1 MALTQFTTLDFDQIK
16 QSIRDYLR
24 ANSNFTDYDF
34 EGSNFAILI
43 DILAYN
49 TYITAYNTNAVVNE
63 AFLDSALIR
72 QNVVSLARNI
82 GYVPKSKKAARM
94 RVTILVVLP
103 DGTNPQVLRLKAG
116 LVATATTNEVSYV
129 FSIPED
135 ITVNVVNGLASFN
148 NIEIYEGTYAL
159 STFTVDTSQSSQN
172 YIIDNV
178 GVDVSTL
185 SVRVSPNQQTV
196 AYDSYNQINSIVGVT
211 TSSNVYLVQEV
222 ANEKYQLIFGDG
234 IISKKLNNNNY
245 IQASYIITNGTLGN
259 GVRSASFNG
268 IIVDGTEE
276 IVTGA
281 TISMTIDSPSKDGAD
296 IESINS
302 IKYYAPRRYASQGRA
317 VSSQD
322 FETIVPE
329 IYPNTESIIAYGGE
343 ELDPPQYGK
352 VFLVIKPKS
361 GDTLSQF
368 TKDSILRQLK
378 SYTIA
383 GIVPQIIDMKYLYVE
398 LTSSIYYNPSFT
410 TSSDVL
416 KNNVIDC
423 LNTYVLEGESV
434 GFNGRVKYSKIVGLI
449 DDVSMAITS
458 NITKIKIRRNLIA
471 QIGAVAQYEIC
482 YGNKF
487 HKKEGGYSI
496 KSTGFNISTSVKTVY
511 LSDIPNLSNDRLGN
525 IIFFELDS
533 QNNPIIIKNNAG
545 TVDYL
550 TGEIRIDNVIITS
563 TDLSDNIIEI
573 EAIPESNDIVGLKDL
588 YLKVDISKS
597 SFEMINDTISSGAN
611 QSGTTFVSTSSY
623 SNGKYTR

>member
-34 EGSNFAILI
+34 EGSNFSILI

-159 STFTVDTSQSSQN
+159 STFIVDTSQSSQN

-178 GVDVSTL
+178 GVDISTL

-496 KSTGFNISTSVKTVY
+496 KSTGFNISSSVKTVY

-533 QNNPIIIKNNAG
+533 QNNPIIINNNAG

>member
-34 EGSNFAILI
+34 EGSNFSILI

-159 STFTVDTSQSSQN
+159 STFIVDTSQSSQN

-178 GVDVSTL
+178 GVDISTL